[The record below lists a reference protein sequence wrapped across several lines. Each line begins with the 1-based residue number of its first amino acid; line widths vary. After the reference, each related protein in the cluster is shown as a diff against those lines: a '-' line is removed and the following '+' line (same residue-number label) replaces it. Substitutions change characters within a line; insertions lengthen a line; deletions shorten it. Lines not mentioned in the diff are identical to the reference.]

1 MSLSTL
7 TTAFLNAPNATELAH
22 VLGFTKYSELAYLI
36 FPSSKYSTFKIKKK
50 NGTDREIH
58 VPAKKLKDAQHKLLI
73 IFNELDN
80 SRAAAHG
87 FRKERSVF
95 TNAKCH
101 SGEKINFV
109 FNLDLKDFFPSITF
123 ARVRGIFLSQPFNLD
138 PRVATVV
145 ARLCT
150 YKGILPQGAPTS
162 PAISNFICRG
172 LDGSLMQLAKN
183 NLATY
188 TRYAD
193 DLTFSFTKKKRVQ
206 LPSDIVDVS
215 SEYAVVGKAL
225 QAAIDKHDFVIN
237 TSKVRL
243 RSRHVRMEVTGLTV
257 NEFPNVQR
265 RYVDEIRGM
274 LNAWE
279 AHGLVNAQ
287 TVFATKSYKRQLRS
301 GVIPPFE
308 NVLRGKILYLKM
320 IKSEQDKVYNSLARR
335 FNSCVNSFPKCNAK
349 KLPVSNLVINEKDL
363 EKSIFLVSSIND
375 TYSFEIKGTGFFL
388 EGIGLITCDHVIK
401 YPKNKDAKNKVIY
414 DFPDAFIDKYFGFN
428 NDEINLQD
436 CNENN
441 ICSLDVIWTSA
452 SADVAVLRPKQSSL
466 FEYLNLKAVSFEK
479 IIKEIQLVGFPFPSI
494 GKNLS
499 FAEGKIRTRYRR
511 YEKQHYDITALIRQG
526 NSGGPVLDKDF
537 QVVGVAKEGELQ
549 DHGNNGV
556 LQVQEVIKLNEIY
569 VGIFGPPDPNT
580 PKMFW

>member
-1 MSLSTL
+1 MTLSTL
-7 TTAFLNAPNATELAH
+7 ANAFLNAANATELAH
-22 VLGFTKYSELAYLI
+22 VLGYVKYSELAYLI
-36 FPSSKYSTFKIKKK
+36 YPSSKYSIFTLKKK

-58 VPAKKLKDAQHKLLI
+58 VPARKLKDVQHKLLK

-80 SRAAAHG
+80 SRPAAHG
-87 FRKERSVF
+87 FRIDYSIL

-101 SGEKINFV
+101 SSEKITFV

-123 ARVRGIFLSQPFNLD
+123 ARVRGIFLAQPFNLD

-172 LDGSLMQLAKN
+172 LDGSLMQLAKK

-206 LPSDIVDVS
+206 LPNDIVDVS
-215 SEYAVVGKAL
+215 VDHAAVGKAL
-225 QAAIDKHDFVIN
+225 QVAIDKHDFVIN

-243 RSRHVRMEVTGLTV
+243 RSRHTRMEVTGLTV

-274 LNAWE
+274 LHAWKKY
-279 AHGLVNAQ
+279 GLANAQ
-287 TVFATKSYKRQLRS
+287 VVFGTKTYKRQLRS

-308 NVLRGKILYLKM
+308 NVLRGKLLYLKM
-320 IKSEQDKVYNSLARR
+320 VKSEQDKVYNLLARR
-335 FNSCVNSFPKCNAK
+335 FNDCVNLSPNSKAK
-349 KLPVSNLVINEKDL
+349 KLPVSNFVINEKDL
-363 EKSIFLVSSIND
+363 EKSIFVISSIND
-375 TYSFEIKGTGFFL
+375 PHLFEIKGTGFFL
-388 EGIGLITCDHVIK
+388 EGVGLVTCDHVIK
-401 YPKNKDAKNKVIY
+401 YPKNKDAENKIIHK
-414 DFPDAFIDKYFGFN
+414 FPDSLVDKYFGFN
-428 NDEINLQD
+428 KDEIYLQD
-436 CNENN
+436 CEENN
-441 ICSLDVIWTSA
+441 ICALDVLWTSA
-452 SADVAVLRPKQSSL
+452 SADVAVLRPKHGST
-466 FEYLNLKAVSFEK
+466 FEYLNLKAINVEK
-479 IIKEIQLVGFPFPSI
+479 IVKEIHLVGFPFFSA

-499 FAEGKIRTRYRR
+499 FAEGKIRTRYKR

-549 DHGNNGV
+549 DRGNNGV
-556 LQVQEVIKLNEIY
+556 LLIQEVIKLNAMYESKIDSLNPNKPI
-569 VGIFGPPDPNT
+569 IF
-580 PKMFW
+580 W